1 MADNESKS
9 ALGIQFIK
17 DFSVGDL
24 VTWKEL
30 ANSNKKCGIIKEIYT
45 KIKGSRPVAY
55 ARVFLISDDIF
66 SDDEVLIIMLNLL
79 SKHKKDN

>member
-1 MADNESKS
+1 MIESLRITCLNAAGVKET
-9 ALGIQFIK
+9 APP
-17 DFSVGDL
+17 
-24 VTWKEL
+24 KEL

-66 SDDEVLIIMLNLL
+66 SDDEVLIIRLNLL